1 MIYSDECKVELGMDK
16 CVLNWRRRGEEWTPP
31 CLNPVRG
38 VRVSL
43 MIWGC
48 ITYEGVS
55 TLTVVDGNINAQK
68 YIEVIDNFVWPV
80 IARHFPDENNVLK
93 DDHVPMHRARAVK
106 EYMEETDLHG
116 MEWPAPSPY
125 LNIIENVWYKIKH
138 ELQKH
143 VQNITS
149 RQLLETAI
157 RDIWTE
163 IPIYN
168 IQDLYKSIPK
178 RLKQ

>member
-1 MIYSDECKVELGMDK
+1 M
-16 CVLNWRRRGEEWTPP
+16 
-31 CLNPVRG
+31 NPGRS

-48 ITYEGVS
+48 ITYEGVG

-68 YIEVIDNFVWPV
+68 YIEVVYNFVWPV
-80 IARHFPDENNVLK
+80 IARYFL
-93 DDHVPMHRARAVK
+93 DDNYVFLDDNAPVHGACVVK
-106 EYMEETDLHG
+106 EYMDETDLHG
-116 MEWPAPSPY
+116 MEWPAQSPD
-125 LNIIENVWYKIKH
+125 LNVIQNVWHNIKH

-143 VQNITS
+143 VKKITS

-157 RDIWTE
+157 RNIWTE
-163 IPIYN
+163 IPIDY

-178 RLKQ
+178 RLK

>member
-1 MIYSDECKVELGMDK
+1 M
-16 CVLNWRRRGEEWTPP
+16 
-31 CLNPVRG
+31 NPGRG

-48 ITYEGVS
+48 ITDEGVG
-55 TLTVVDGNINAQK
+55 TLTVVDGNINTQK
-68 YIEVIDNFVWPV
+68 CIEVIDNFGPLLHV
-80 IARHFPDENNVLK
+80 ISQMTIMCFK
-93 DDHVPMHRARAVK
+93 MIIHRACVVK
-106 EYMEETDLHG
+106 EYMEETYLHG
-116 MEWPAPSPY
+116 MEWPTQSPD
-125 LNIIENVWYKIKH
+125 LNIIENLLHKIKH

-157 RDIWTE
+157 RNIWTE
-163 IPIYN
+163 IPIYY

-178 RLKQ
+178 HPQQVIKAKGV